1 MLGESRAH
9 IADLKINVRSMKQP
23 VEMDQPTAALGVRE
37 SGMVLDLI
45 RTVRARGT
53 PVVLISHNMP
63 QVFEIPDRLH
73 VMRLGRR
80 VATITPASHTMTE
93 AVALMTGASSFQGTG
108 G

>member
-1 MLGESRAH
+1 
-9 IADLKINVRSMKQP
+9 
-23 VEMDQPTAALGVRE
+23 
-37 SGMVLDLI
+37 MVLDLI
-45 RTVRARGT
+45 REVRTRGT

-63 QVFEIPDRLH
+63 QVFEIADRLH

-93 AVALMTGASSFQGTG
+93 AVALMTGATSFQGTG